1 MRAHA
6 CAISVYFAQL
16 QVECVTTLRQCAA
29 TVGDECVAVA
39 GARARVCVCV
49 CDLRMLRATVG
60 RMRHISNAHL
70 STAACRQRRPDVA
83 TLPVPVDSLS
93 FICTCSFHITCHVL
107 GTATPAHIL
116 EGRSLK
122 ESAKRRVPAGI
133 KRTIQSM
140 GAQSGSGVG
149 VRRRAKRRRKVL
161 FPSGH
166 TEDGSQ
172 KQCNIMC
179 W

>member
-1 MRAHA
+1 MSQWR
-6 CAISVYFAQL
+6 
-16 QVECVTTLRQCAA
+16 
-29 TVGDECVAVA
+29 
-39 GARARVCVCV
+39 ARARVCVFVCATYVCCAQLLDECV
-49 CDLRMLRATVG
+49 TSVTRTC
-60 RMRHISNAHL
+60 
-70 STAACRQRRPDVA
+70 
-83 TLPVPVDSLS
+83 LPPPVDSADRTSPPFRCQSTHS

-107 GTATPAHIL
+107 GTATPAHVL